1 MIELTTEQLAAFL
14 RGELHLGKVSSVYEP
29 DGIFS
34 SIEEKRKIISWL
46 IRKELDYENSNTN
59 E

>member
-1 MIELTTEQLAAFL
+1 MIELSQEQLIAYL

-34 SIEEKRKIISWL
+34 SIEEKQRILEWL
-46 IRKELDYENSNTN
+46 YEENRICNQ
-59 E
+59 

>member
-1 MIELTTEQLAAFL
+1 MTMTKINLTNEQLIAL
-14 RGELHLGKVSSVYEP
+14 MRDELHLGKVSSVYNP

-34 SIEEKRKIISWL
+34 SIEEKQKILEWL
-46 IRKELDYENSNTN
+46 DENRNST

>member
-1 MIELTTEQLAAFL
+1 MTMTKINLTNEQLIAL
-14 RGELHLGKVSSVYEP
+14 MRDELHLGEVSSVYNP

-34 SIEEKRKIISWL
+34 SIEEKQKILEWL
-46 IRKELDYENSNTN
+46 DENRNST